1 MPSAEHPSAAT
12 LHRALT
18 AVRDLRAKIEA
29 SERARTE
36 PIAIVGLACRFPGG
50 ANSPEAYW
58 ALLRD
63 GVDAVSEVPAD
74 RWDADTLYDPDPTT
88 PGRVASRWGGFLD
101 QVDRFD
107 AAFFGISPREA
118 DQMDPQQRL
127 LLEVAWEALESAGQT
142 TEQLAGSAT
151 GVFVGVHSHS
161 NDYTWLQFADPERID
176 TYTGTGTSH
185 SVLAGRIS
193 YLLDLRGPSVALDTA
208 CSSSLVAVHLA
219 VQSLRSGECRTAL
232 AGGVN
237 LALGPHFAMATTKM
251 RMMAADGRCKTFDAA
266 ADGFVRGEGCGAVV
280 LKRLSDARRDGD
292 PVLAVIRG
300 TAVNQDGRT
309 NGLTA
314 PSGLSQR
321 QIVAQAL
328 TNAGVEPAEV
338 DAVEAHGTGTALGD
352 PIEIEALTEV
362 FGPATGQSRPITL
375 GSVKTNIGHL
385 EAAAGIAGL
394 IKVVLSLRH
403 EAVPPHLHFRT
414 LNPNTSLAGTRF
426 VIPTE
431 LRPWPRGEHPRYA
444 TVSSFGWSG
453 TNGCLVLAEAPADD
467 TPAGDTRAVMD
478 TPAGDTRAV
487 MDTPAPAV
495 GAADRVEL
503 LPLSARSPQA
513 LRALAGAY
521 RSMLADTDVPL
532 RDLCWTAAVRR
543 SHHPFRAAVTGRSHT
558 ELADRLAAVVDAP
571 APAEAAVPDIPAGP
585 VFVFCGQGAQW
596 AGMGRDLLAAEP
608 VFAETL
614 RRCDE
619 LFHAL
624 AGWSLLDEIVA
635 DEDRSRLDRT
645 EVAQPALFAVQV
657 ALAALWRSWGV
668 EPETVIGHS
677 VGEVAAAHVAGV
689 LSLEDA
695 VRVAYHRGRVMQSA
709 HGLGRMATVAL
720 PEHEAAQAVARYGDR
735 LTVAAVNSPT
745 STVLAGDADALAE
758 VLAVLAERG
767 VSSRP
772 LRVEYAFHS
781 PQMAPFQA
789 LLIQAL
795 HGITPRP
802 AVVPIVSTVTGLPA
816 TDGDYGPAYWARN
829 IRQPVRFAAAL
840 AQLDGAGAGCTVLEV
855 GPQPVLARPIVE
867 QAERHGRPGVVLAS
881 MRAGADGRT
890 TLLTA
895 LGGLYR
901 ANHTVDWTRAHP
913 IPGRCVPLP
922 GYPWQRQRHW
932 LRGTPRPAHRTPAS
946 GGHPLLG
953 RRINTAVPTFDNVL
967 DAGGFLGD
975 HRIHGAAL
983 LPMTAY
989 LELALAAHGGT
1000 APAQVTDLMLHQP
1013 LVLSDD
1019 APRSVQVVLTPAAGA
1034 GAGWLQG
1041 SPATQK
1047 AVTGDPCY
1055 HLSNGTV
1062 QVFSQPATGGHDQ
1075 PWTRHATGGVGEYT
1089 PPPADRRDPATLPDR
1104 LTPVDVA
1111 PFYQRLRSAG
1121 IAYGPAFTGVR
1132 ELWRG
1137 TDQAVGRVALADD
1150 SDDYRWHPALLDAAL
1165 QVALAAFP
1173 DDPADAWL
1181 PIGLDRFATVT
1192 APGRQVWSH
1201 ARLRSRSAEAAVA
1214 DIELR
1219 TADGVLAARIE
1230 GLLLRRADRHALH
1243 GAAAPENR
1251 YEIAWEPAESTTP
1264 TSGPGDWLLLAD
1276 HGGTGTALADLLR
1289 SRGERVDL
1297 LPPDADPTGPLRQ
1310 PGRTWRGVVD
1320 LGGLDAPAGEPAL
1333 EEVLV
1338 AHERTVRRVLDLV
1351 STPAVDDST
1360 APRLWL
1366 VTRGARAVVS
1376 GEPVTVTHAPAWGLA
1391 RAVNRERADLR
1402 CGCVD
1407 LDPADPRP
1415 VAPELADL
1423 LLAANGEDEA
1433 ALRDGVVHVPRL
1445 VPAESP
1451 AVADRPVRLRIR
1463 ERGVLENL
1471 TLEPATRRQPEPD
1484 EVEIRVHA
1492 TGLNFRDVLN
1502 TLGMYPGEAGP
1513 LGLECAGEVVAVGA
1527 RVTDLAVGDRVL
1539 ALAPASFA
1547 SYVTVS
1553 AARVAPIPAGLDY
1566 AEAATVPVT
1575 YLTAAYGLHHLARLK
1590 PGERVLIHAAAGG
1603 VGLAAVRL
1611 AHAAGAEVFAT
1622 ASPAKWPVLTDLGVR
1637 HVFHSRTLDFADAI
1651 RDRTDGQ
1658 GVDVVLNS
1666 LADEFIPR
1674 SIGVLREGG
1683 TFLEIGKRGIWDA
1696 ERVARLRPDV
1706 QYHPFDLGAVA
1717 DADPALIRETLREL
1731 TDGLGAGRLAPLPL
1745 RAFPLDRAVDAFR
1758 HMAQARHVG
1767 KVVVTHDHPP
1777 VVRPDATYLIT
1788 GGLGGI
1794 GPAVARWLVDRGAR
1808 HLVLL
1813 GRSAPSAEVAATLR
1827 DLHPDARIHT
1837 RQADV
1842 ADPDALAGM
1851 LAEIAA
1857 TMPPLRGIVH
1867 AAGVLDDGVLAQQ
1880 TWSRFAGVLAPK
1892 VAGGWNLHLL
1902 TRDLPLDFLVFC
1914 SSVAALLGSAGQSS
1928 YVTANTF
1935 LDTLAHHRRA
1945 RGLAATS
1952 VAWGPWADGGMAAR
1966 LDDRQRQRLAAQ
1978 GFRALPADEATDALG
1993 RVLDARTTQAG
2004 VFAVDWPTHLRGY
2017 GDRPPALLARLR
2029 RAETPPAASSTD
2041 QNPTDLDPTGQGPT
2055 GGARERIEDAHPTER
2070 RQLLQEYVQRVAVT
2084 ILGLPSAQPV
2094 NPQQPLRELGLDS
2107 LMAVELRNAL
2117 GVFAG
2122 RHLPSTLAFDH
2133 PTVTRLT
2140 DYLLRE
2146 LFPEPTTPPP
2156 AASTPPP
2163 PTGRPTWSPG
2173 SPPWTTPTSRRC
2185 WPRNSPP
2192 WR

>member
-1 MPSAEHPSAAT
+1 MPSAEHSSAAT

-18 AVRDLRAKIEA
+18 AVRDMRAKLEA

-36 PIAIVGLACRFPGG
+36 PIAVVGMACRFPGG
-50 ANSPEAYW
+50 ANSPEAFW
-58 ALLRD
+58 TLLRD

-127 LLEVAWEALESAGQT
+127 MLEVAWEALERAGQT
-142 TEQLAGSAT
+142 TDRLAGSAT

-161 NDYTWLQFADPERID
+161 NDYTWLQYADPERID

-185 SVLAGRIS
+185 SVVAGRIS

-219 VQSLRSGECRTAL
+219 VQSLRTGECRTAL

-300 TAVNQDGRT
+300 SAVNQDGRT

-328 TNAGVEPAEV
+328 ANAGVEPAAV
-338 DAVEAHGTGTALGD
+338 GAVEAHGTGTALGD

-362 FGPATGQSRPITL
+362 FGPATGQSRPVTL
-375 GSVKTNIGHL
+375 SSVKTNIGHL

-414 LNPNTSLAGTRF
+414 LNPNASLAGTRF

-431 LRPWPRGEHPRYA
+431 LRPWPRGEHPRFA

-453 TNGCLVLAEAPADD
+453 TNGCLVVAEAPAEG
-467 TPAGDTRAVMD
+467 TPTPGGEAGAPGETPGPAAVP
-478 TPAGDTRAV
+478 TG
-487 MDTPAPAV
+487 
-495 GAADRVEL
+495 RVEL

-543 SHHPFRAAVTGRSHT
+543 SHHPFRAAVTGRDHA

-571 APAEAAVPDIPAGP
+571 APAEAAVPDVPAGP

-596 AGMGRDLLAAEP
+596 AGMGRDLLTTEP

-624 AGWSLLDEIVA
+624 AGWSLVDEILA
-635 DEDRSRLDRT
+635 DGARSRLDRT
-645 EVAQPALFAVQV
+645 EVAQPALVAVQV

-689 LSLEDA
+689 LTLQDA
-695 VRVAYHRGRVMQSA
+695 VRVAYHRGRVMQPA

-720 PEHEAAQAVARYGDR
+720 PEHEAAQAVAGYGDR
-735 LTVAAVNSPT
+735 LTVAAVNGPT

-758 VLAVLAERG
+758 VLAALAERG
-767 VSSRP
+767 VASRP

-789 LLIQAL
+789 PLVEAL
-795 HGITPRP
+795 HGVTPRP
-802 AVVPIVSTVTGLPA
+802 AAVPIVSTVTGLPA

-867 QAERHGRPGVVLAS
+867 QAERHGRAGAVLAS

-901 ANHTVDWTRAHP
+901 ANHPVDWARVHP
-913 IPGRCVPLP
+913 SPGRCVPLP

-932 LRGTPRPAHRTPAS
+932 LRATPRPAHRTPAP

-953 RRINTAVPTFDNVL
+953 RRMRTAVPTFDNVL
-967 DAGGFLGD
+967 DADGFLGD

-1000 APAQVTDLMLHQP
+1000 TPAEVTDLVLHQP
-1013 LVLSDD
+1013 LVLADD
-1019 APRSVQVVLTPAAGA
+1019 APRAVQVVVTPD
-1034 GAGWLQG
+1034 AGWPQG
-1041 SPATQK
+1041 APATRK
-1047 AVTGDPCY
+1047 AVTGGPST
-1055 HLSNGTV
+1055 HPGGAV
-1062 QVFSQPATGGHDQ
+1062 QVFSQPATGGDDQ
-1075 PWTRHATGGVGEYT
+1075 PWHRHATGKVGEHT
-1089 PPPADRRDPATLPDR
+1089 PPAADHRDPASLPEG
-1104 LTPVDVA
+1104 LTPVDVG
-1111 PFYQRLRSAG
+1111 PFYGRLRSAG
-1121 IAYGPAFTGVR
+1121 IAYGPAFTGLR

-1137 TDQAVGRVALADD
+1137 TDQALGLVTLADD
-1150 SDDYRWHPALLDAAL
+1150 LEDGGYRWHPALLDAAL

-1173 DDPADAWL
+1173 DDPTDAWL
-1181 PIGLDRFATVT
+1181 PIGLDRFAPVT
-1192 APGRQVWSH
+1192 PPGRQVWSH

-1214 DIELR
+1214 DVDLR
-1219 TADGVLAARIE
+1219 TADGVLAARVE
-1230 GLLLRRADRHALH
+1230 GLLLRRADRHALP
-1243 GAAAPENR
+1243 GTAPEIR
-1251 YEIAWEPAESTTP
+1251 YEIAWEPAEP
-1264 TSGPGDWLLLAD
+1264 TSPTTATGDWLLLAD
-1276 HGGTGTALADLLR
+1276 HGGTGAALAELLR
-1289 SRGERVDL
+1289 SRGERVEL
-1297 LPPDADPTGPLRQ
+1297 LPPDADPTGPLRH

-1320 LGGLDAPAGEPAL
+1320 LGGLDAPAGEPTL
-1333 EEVLV
+1333 DEVLT
-1338 AHERTVRRVLDLV
+1338 AHERAVRRMLDLV
-1351 STPAVDDST
+1351 STLATDDSP

-1366 VTRGARAVVS
+1366 VTRGARAVLP
-1376 GEPVTVTHAPAWGLA
+1376 GDPVAVTQAPAWGLA
-1391 RAVNRERADLR
+1391 RAVNREHADLR

-1423 LLAANGEDEA
+1423 LLAADGEDEA

-1445 VPAESP
+1445 VPATSP
-1451 AVADRPVRLRIR
+1451 AGENGPVRLRIR

-1471 TLEPATRRQPEPD
+1471 TLEPAARRQPEPD

-1513 LGLECAGEVVAVGA
+1513 LGLECAGEVVAVGT
-1527 RVTDLAVGDRVL
+1527 RVDDLAVGDRVL

-1553 AARVAPIPAGLDY
+1553 AARVAPVPAGLDH

-1622 ASPAKWPVLTDLGVR
+1622 ASPAKWPVLTELGVR
-1637 HVFHSRTLDFADAI
+1637 HVFHSRTLDFADEV

-1674 SIGVLREGG
+1674 SIDVLREGG

-1717 DADPALIRETLREL
+1717 DADPELIRATLREL
-1731 TDGLGAGRLAPLPL
+1731 TDALGAGRLAPLPL
-1745 RAFPLDRAVDAFR
+1745 RTFPLDRAVDAFR
-1758 HMAQARHVG
+1758 LMAQARHVG

-1777 VVRPDATYLIT
+1777 AVRPDATYLIT

-1794 GPAVARWLVDRGAR
+1794 GPAVARWLVGQGAR

-1813 GRSAPSAEVAATLR
+1813 GRSAPSAEVEAAVG
-1827 DLHPDARIHT
+1827 DLHPDARIHI

-1842 ADPDALAGM
+1842 ADPDALAGV

-1857 TMPPLRGIVH
+1857 TLPPLRGIVH

-1935 LDTLAHHRRA
+1935 LDTLAHYRRA

-1952 VAWGPWADGGMAAR
+1952 VDWGPWADGGMAAR

-1978 GFRALPADEATDALG
+1978 GFRAMPAEEATDALG
-1993 RVLDARTTQAG
+1993 RLLDAGTAQAG
-2004 VFAVDWPTHLRGY
+2004 VFAVDWSTHLHGY

-2029 RAETPPAASSTD
+2029 RAETPPAGPAE
-2041 QNPTDLDPTGQGPT
+2041 QAPT
-2055 GGARERIEDAHPTER
+2055 GGARERIEGAHPTER
-2070 RQLLQEYVQRVAVT
+2070 RQLLQEYVQCVAVT
-2084 ILGLPSAQPV
+2084 ILGLPPAQPV

-2117 GVFAG
+2117 GGFAG

-2146 LFPEPTTPPP
+2146 LFPEPTTPAP
-2156 AASTPPP
+2156 ASDPP
-2163 PTGRPTWSPG
+2163 PTPDAPDDLVARVAALDDADVEALLAAKLSALEVR
-2173 SPPWTTPTSRRC
+2173 TTHE
-2185 WPRNSPP
+2185 
-2192 WR
+2192 

>member
-1 MPSAEHPSAAT
+1 MPSTEHSSAAT

-18 AVRDLRAKIEA
+18 AVRDMRAKLEA

-36 PIAIVGLACRFPGG
+36 PIAVVGMACRFPGG
-50 ANSPEAYW
+50 ANSPEAFW

-74 RWDADTLYDPDPTT
+74 RWDADALYDPDPTA
-88 PGRVASRWGGFLD
+88 PGRVSSRWGGFLD

-127 LLEVAWEALESAGQT
+127 MLEVAWEALEGAGQT
-142 TEQLAGSAT
+142 TERLAGSAT

-161 NDYTWLQFADPERID
+161 NDYTWLQYADPERID

-185 SVLAGRIS
+185 SVVAGRIS

-237 LALGPHFAMATTKM
+237 LALGPHFGMATTKM

-300 TAVNQDGRT
+300 SAVNQDGRT

-328 TNAGVEPAEV
+328 ANAGVEPAAV
-338 DAVEAHGTGTALGD
+338 GAVEAHGTGTALGD

-362 FGPATGQSRPITL
+362 FGPATGQSPPVVL

-403 EAVPPHLHFRT
+403 EAVPAHLHFRT
-414 LNPNTSLAGTRF
+414 LNPNASLAGTRF

-431 LRPWPRGEHPRYA
+431 LRPWPRGEHPRFA

-453 TNGCLVLAEAPADD
+453 TNGCLVVGEAPADD
-467 TPAGDTRAVMD
+467 VPTSVGDAATPAAE
-478 TPAGDTRAV
+478 A
-487 MDTPAPAV
+487 PAPA
-495 GAADRVEL
+495 AEETDRVEL

-543 SHHPFRAAVTGRSHT
+543 SHHPFRAAVTGRDHA

-571 APAEAAVPDIPAGP
+571 APAEAAVPDVPAGP

-608 VFAETL
+608 VFADTL

-624 AGWSLLDEIVA
+624 AGWSLLDEILA
-635 DEDRSRLDRT
+635 DESRSRLDRT

-689 LSLEDA
+689 LTLQDA
-695 VRVAYHRGRVMQSA
+695 VRVVYHRGRVMQPA
-709 HGLGRMATVAL
+709 HGHGRMATVAL
-720 PEHEAAQAVARYGDR
+720 PEHEAAQAVAGYGDR
-735 LTVAAVNSPT
+735 LAVAAVNSPT

-758 VLAVLAERG
+758 VLAGLAERD

-781 PQMAPFQA
+781 PQMAPFQDP
-789 LLIQAL
+789 LVQAL
-795 HGITPRP
+795 HGVTPRP

-816 TDGDYGPAYWARN
+816 ADGDYGPAYWARN

-867 QAERHGRPGVVLAS
+867 QAERYGRPGVVLAS
-881 MRAGADGRT
+881 MRAGTDGRA

-901 ANHTVDWTRAHP
+901 ANHTVDWARVHP
-913 IPGRCVPLP
+913 TPGRCVPLP

-932 LRGTPRPAHRTPAS
+932 LRGTPRPAHRTPVP

-953 RRINTAVPTFDNVL
+953 RRLRTAVPTFDNVL
-967 DAGGFLGD
+967 DADGFLGD

-989 LELALAAHGGT
+989 LELALAAHGA
-1000 APAQVTDLMLHQP
+1000 APAQVTDLVLHQP
-1013 LVLSDD
+1013 LVLADD
-1019 APRSVQVVLTPAAGA
+1019 APRAVQVVLTPDAGR
-1034 GAGWLQG
+1034 LPG

-1047 AVTGDPCY
+1047 AVTGDPST
-1055 HLSNGTV
+1055 HPGGTL
-1062 QVFSQPATGGHDQ
+1062 QVFSQATSGPDEQ
-1075 PWTRHATGGVGEYT
+1075 PWDRHATGKVAEYT
-1089 PPPADRRDPATLPDR
+1089 PPPADHRDPATLPDG
-1104 LTPVDVA
+1104 LTPVDVTS
-1111 PFYQRLRSAG
+1111 FHQRLRIAG
-1121 IAYGPAFTGVR
+1121 IAYGPAFTGLR

-1137 TDQAVGRVALADD
+1137 ADQALGRVALADD
-1150 SDDYRWHPALLDAAL
+1150 LETAAYRWHPALLDAAL

-1173 DDPADAWL
+1173 DDPTDAWL
-1181 PIGLDRFATVT
+1181 PIGLDRFAPVT

-1214 DIELR
+1214 DVELR
-1219 TADGVLAARIE
+1219 TADGILAARVE
-1230 GLLLRRADRHALH
+1230 GLLLRRADRQALT
-1243 GAAAPENR
+1243 GIAAPGIR
-1251 YEIAWEPAESTTP
+1251 YEIAWEPAEPTVPTT
-1264 TSGPGDWLLLAD
+1264 GAGDWLLLAD
-1276 HGGTGTALADLLR
+1276 DGGTGAALADLLR
-1289 SRGERVDL
+1289 SRGERVEL
-1297 LPPDADPTGPLRQ
+1297 LPPDADPAGPLRQ

-1333 EEVLV
+1333 DGVLA

-1351 STPAVDDST
+1351 SALATDDST

-1366 VTRGARAVVS
+1366 VTRGAWAVVP
-1376 GEPVTVTHAPAWGLA
+1376 GDPVAVTQAPAWGLA

-1407 LDPADPRP
+1407 LDPTDPRP
-1415 VAPELADL
+1415 APPELADL
-1423 LLAANGEDEA
+1423 LLAADGEDEA

-1445 VPAESP
+1445 VPAEPP
-1451 AVADRPVRLRIR
+1451 AGDDRPVRLRIR

-1513 LGLECAGEVVAVGA
+1513 LGLECAGEVIAVGA
-1527 RVTDLAVGDRVL
+1527 RVEDLTVGDRVL

-1547 SYVTVS
+1547 SHVTVS
-1553 AARVAPIPAGLDY
+1553 AARVAAIPAGLDY

-1590 PGERVLIHAAAGG
+1590 PGERVLVHAAAGG

-1622 ASPAKWPVLTDLGVR
+1622 ASPAKWPVLTGLGVR

-1674 SIGVLREGG
+1674 SLGVLREGG

-1696 ERVARLRPDV
+1696 EQVAELRPDV

-1717 DADPALIRETLREL
+1717 DTDPELIRATLREV
-1731 TDGLGAGRLAPLPL
+1731 TDALGAGRLAPLPL
-1745 RAFPLDRAVDAFR
+1745 RTFPLDRAVDAFR

-1767 KVVVTHDHPP
+1767 KVVVTHHHPP

-1827 DLHPDARIHT
+1827 DLHPDARIHF

-1842 ADPDALAGM
+1842 ADRDALAGV

-1857 TMPPLRGIVH
+1857 TRPPLRGIVH

-1952 VAWGPWADGGMAAR
+1952 VGWGPWADGGMAAR

-1978 GFRALPADEATDALG
+1978 GFRAMPADQATEALG
-1993 RVLDARTTQAG
+1993 HLLDAGTTQAG
-2004 VFAVDWPTHLRGY
+2004 VFAVDWPTHLHGY
-2017 GDRPPALLARLR
+2017 AERPPALLARLR
-2029 RAETPPAASSTD
+2029 RAEAAPAAG
-2041 QNPTDLDPTGQGPT
+2041 PTGTAPT
-2055 GGARERIEDAHPTER
+2055 GGARERIEGAHPTER
-2070 RQLLQEYVQRVAVT
+2070 RQLLQEYVQCVAVT
-2084 ILGLPSAQPV
+2084 ILGLPPAQPV

-2117 GVFAG
+2117 GGFAG

-2146 LFPEPTTPPP
+2146 LFPEPPTPPP
-2156 AASTPPP
+2156 AASTPPTP
-2163 PTGRPTWSPG
+2163 DGPDDLVARVAALDDADVEALLAAKLSALEV
-2173 SPPWTTPTSRRC
+2173 TTHE
-2185 WPRNSPP
+2185 
-2192 WR
+2192 